1 MPNPQIDD
9 VLSISEQILSLLQ
22 SGNNSAAALQK
33 MLHTV
38 TQGSLSHEQDARVKN
53 MLQQAIVL
61 ADRLDNYHQH
71 EFSLRVVSESAQ
83 ALTELKALNAVLFE
97 ITERGR
103 GLLGSDLAWVAGVDP
118 HDQTLRALAYSGVF
132 ASDFSERQTPITGGV
147 AGHVLK
153 TRSSFS
159 THNYMDDERFQ
170 HTVSSDAMIHGESLA
185 SLVAVPLLSGS
196 QVIGILLVGDRYTRH
211 YQPREINILSTLAAH
226 ASVAVRNA
234 RAYEMTC
241 KALEDT
247 ERANDQLLRQTS
259 ALEFA
264 ADAHERMSRMLAKG
278 TQIPAMIATIVH
290 ILGGTLYYLD
300 ASGEPSCI
308 ESKNPN
314 TSPPA
319 LDQLLEPA
327 AIQTAMG
334 TSHRSGQATQITRKL
349 TEGHLRLAAVVSGDD
364 VYGALLLHTPQPLSE
379 AAGRIL
385 ERSAMTIAILELSAE
400 KKSSSLDRET
410 HLLIRSLIERHTEAD
425 EEVLYQL
432 EKQGY
437 VPGSPLG
444 LAFIQMEKSNLSF
457 ILRRLRHRFRQP
469 GYLMTALEDGIIM
482 IYPHTESFQ
491 QELQKL
497 LFQDHPTQGVA
508 CLSGPHAAPHLL
520 AQAYTSIRQVSR
532 LAEQLGRQ
540 NCIIHEAELRMYA
553 VLFSNQS
560 KAELEQMLDLIL
572 GPLLRHDEKRASR
585 LCQTL
590 LCYVNHLQN
599 ATLTAK
605 HLGIHVNTLHNRLEQ
620 IRHLLG
626 SWEQRPIEVH
636 MALQLQQLLSQE
648 DKKG

>member
-1 MPNPQIDD
+1 MAICRLNDLFTITE
-9 VLSISEQILSLLQ
+9 SIFSLLQ
-22 SGNNSAAALQK
+22 SGDNSAAALQK
-33 MLHTV
+33 MLPTLQHHTV
-38 TQGSLSHEQDARVKN
+38 SPEYRSRLES

-103 GLLGSDLAWVAGVDP
+103 SLLGSDLAWVAGVDP

-159 THNYMDDERFQ
+159 THHYMGDARFQ
-170 HTVSSDAMIHGESLA
+170 HTSSSDGMIYGENLV
-185 SLVAVPLLSGS
+185 SLVAVPLLSGT

-247 ERANDQLLRQTS
+247 EKANDQLLRQTS

-264 ADAHERMSRMLAKG
+264 ADAHERMSRMLATG
-278 TQIPAMIATIVH
+278 TQIPAMIATIAQ

-300 ASGEPSCI
+300 ATGEPSCI
-308 ESKNPN
+308 ENKNPN
-314 TSPPA
+314 SVPA
-319 LDQLLEPA
+319 ALSVLVEPA
-327 AIQTAMG
+327 AIQIALG
-334 TSHRSGQATQITRKL
+334 NSRRSGQAIHVPSKL
-349 TEGHLRLAAVVSGDD
+349 SAGDLRLASVVSGED
-364 VYGALLLHTPQPLSE
+364 VYGALLLYTSQPLSE

-385 ERSAMTIAILELSAE
+385 ERSAMAIAILELSAE
-400 KKSSSLDRET
+400 KKSSSLDKENN
-410 HLLIRSLIERHTEAD
+410 LLIRSLIERHAQPD
-425 EEVLYQL
+425 KEVLYQL

-437 VPGSPLG
+437 TPGSPIC
-444 LAFIQMEKSNLSF
+444 LALIQLDKSNISF
-457 ILRRLRHRFRQP
+457 VLRRLRHRFRQS
-469 GYLMTALEDGIIM
+469 GQLMTALEDGIILLF
-482 IYPHTESFQ
+482 PHTDSLQ
-491 QELQKL
+491 AELSKL
-497 LFQDHPTQGVA
+497 LFQDIAMQGLV
-508 CLSGPHAAPHLL
+508 CISGPHADPKLL
-520 AQAYTSIRQVSR
+520 SQAYTSIRQVSQ
-532 LAEQLGRQ
+532 LAHQLGRQ

-553 VLFSNQS
+553 VLFRNQT
-560 KAELEQMLDLIL
+560 KQELEQMLNSIV
-572 GPLLRHDEKRASR
+572 GPLLRHDQKRSSR
-585 LCQTL
+585 LCHTL
-590 LCYVNHLQN
+590 LCYLNQLQN
-599 ATLTAK
+599 ATSTAK

-620 IRHLLG
+620 IKLLLG
-626 SWEQRPIEVH
+626 PWDQRLIEVH
-636 MALQLQQLLSQE
+636 MALQLQQLLSHNDNE
-648 DKKG
+648 V